1 MDLLKTPLR
10 SATVCAIFTSSLLLL
25 GCSTYNRAS
34 NTLLHAL
41 TPYRVAVVQGNFISR
56 EAVAQLK
63 AGMSREQVRF
73 LLGTPLLT
81 DIFHADRWDYVF
93 TYKQGN
99 SVIVQQ
105 RRYTV
110 YFADDKLVRFGGD
123 DLPSEYELI
132 NEIDGLGKP
141 GTSAVT
147 PIVAPNTVPLTPPD
161 AMPTTAPDTRSTPMP
176 ITPSSA
182 LPEAKPQ
189 L

>member
-1 MDLLKTPLR
+1 MDLLKVPRHITQTV
-10 SATVCAIFTSSLLLL
+10 ATLLTSSLLLI
-25 GCSTYNRAS
+25 GCSTYDKTSHNLLRAI
-34 NTLLHAL
+34 
-41 TPYRVAVVQGNFISR
+41 TPYRVSVVQGNFVSR

-81 DIFHADRWDYVF
+81 DMFHANRWDYVF

-105 RRYTV
+105 RHYTV

-132 NEIDGLGKP
+132 EEIDGLRKP
-141 GTSAVT
+141 GE
-147 PIVAPNTVPLTPPD
+147 
-161 AMPTTAPDTRSTPMP
+161 RSTS
-176 ITPSSA
+176 TPSSTNTPDTPSTPA
-182 LPEAKPQ
+182 TTPPAQAPENQDEVKP
-189 L
+189 